1 MCGRYRLTAKERWL
15 SAHFNIDPEDVE
27 WAARWNVAPTQEVAT
42 VLEVRREPN
51 RTFRKMR
58 WGLIPYWAKDASFGG
73 STINAVSETAIEKPA
88 FREPLRR
95 RRCLIP
101 ADGFYEWRKTGSNK
115 QAYHIGMV
123 DDGLFSFA
131 GLWDSWSAD
140 DNRPSKPAPGSSPS
154 HLANTN
160 KAGALVPEAQDG
172 KVIVSCTI
180 LTTEANALL
189 KSIHSRMPVI
199 LHPDDYDRWLDPDV
213 VDPSRVADLL
223 RPFDAWRMRAYPVS
237 ATVNRVE
244 NDGPDC
250 AKEASPEPLDQASL
264 F

>member
-27 WAARWNVAPTQEVAT
+27 WAARWNLAPTQEVAT
-42 VLEVRREPN
+42 ILELRREPK
-51 RTFRKMR
+51 RRFQKMR

-73 STINAVSETAIEKPA
+73 NTINAVSETAIEKPA

-101 ADGFYEWRKTGSNK
+101 ADGFYEWKKTGSNK

-123 DDGLFSFA
+123 DDGLFAFA
-131 GLWDSWSAD
+131 GLWDIWSAG
-140 DNRPSKPAPGSSPS
+140 DNHLNKPTPSSSPS
-154 HLANTN
+154 HLANTGQGGSPG
-160 KAGALVPEAQDG
+160 AGAPDG
-172 KVIVSCTI
+172 EVIVSCTI

-189 KSIHSRMPVI
+189 KPIHSRMPVI
-199 LHPDDYDRWLDPDV
+199 LAPDDYDRWLDPGV

-223 RPFDAWRMRAYPVS
+223 RPFDARRMRVYPVS
-237 ATVNRVE
+237 ARVNRVE
-244 NDGPDC
+244 NDEPEC
-250 AKEASPEPLDQASL
+250 AKEASAEPVDQASL

>member
-1 MCGRYRLTAKERWL
+1 MCGRYRLTATERWL

-42 VLEVRREPN
+42 ILEVRREPKRRF
-51 RTFRKMR
+51 RTFQTMR

-73 STINAVSETAIEKPA
+73 NTINAVSETAVEKPA

-101 ADGFYEWRKTGSNK
+101 ADGFYEWKKTGSNK
-115 QAYHIGMV
+115 QAYHIGMM

-131 GLWDSWSAD
+131 GLWDAWSA
-140 DNRPSKPAPGSSPS
+140 G
-154 HLANTN
+154 
-160 KAGALVPEAQDG
+160 DG

-199 LHPDDYDRWLDPDV
+199 LNQADYDRWLDPGAC
-213 VDPSRVADLL
+213 DPSRVADLL
-223 RPFDAWRMRAYPVS
+223 RPFDARLMRVYPVS

-244 NDGPDC
+244 NDGPEC
-250 AKEASPEPLDQASL
+250 AKESTAEPADQASL